1 MAGVKLTENELQHI
15 SIFEAITQVDA
26 LDCILDDD
34 DNRVI
39 FVVRKGTA
47 GKAIGSNGTNVRT
60 LRQVLRRE
68 IDIVEKGET
77 LEELVSSALFPA
89 AIRSIEVR
97 KDDNGRSSILVE
109 VPFDQKGLAIGKGGR
124 NVRRAKL
131 LIKRYFGIDNLVL
144 K

>member
-15 SIFEAITQVDA
+15 SIFEAITQVEA
-26 LDCILDDD
+26 LDCILDED

-89 AIRSIEVR
+89 AIRSIEVK
-97 KDDNGRSSILVE
+97 KDNNGRSSILVE